1 MRHAIAYGYLLATAV
16 ACGPTAAPE
25 LTGLTDQVAQVGT
38 ELKIELDG
46 TDNAGDRLSYD
57 YRAPDVMDLAGHASM
72 TVTPSGAGVFR
83 WTPLAP
89 DVGAHAFDF
98 IVSNG
103 GASTTVTINI
113 NVKSAIGS
121 ATAP

>member
-1 MRHAIAYGYLLATAV
+1 MMRQAIAFTYLATAV

-25 LTGLTDQVAQVGT
+25 LTGLSDQVAQVGT

-46 TDNAGDRLSYD
+46 TDSACDRLSYD
-57 YRAPDVMDLAGHASM
+57 YRAPDVMDLSGHASI
-72 TVTPSGAGVFR
+72 TVTPAGAGIFR
-83 WTPLAP
+83 WTPLAA
-89 DVGAHAFDF
+89 DVGPHPFDF

-121 ATAP
+121 ATA